1 MQLQEKRL
9 QQRNYPNLKGKHNEK
24 IKVKPA
30 QKHGLWLDTHKNHE
44 NSFCTKKPSP
54 TR

>member
-24 IKVKPA
+24 IRVKPA
-30 QKHGLWLDTHKNHE
+30 QNMGYG
-44 NSFCTKKPSP
+44 
-54 TR
+54 